1 MDAKSM
7 LLGFLMRGPM
17 TGYELKKLFSLSFSF
32 FSGLSYGSIYPA
44 LKKMEQEGQI
54 TMALEVQEG
63 SPNRKVYTIT
73 DEGRRAFLDALKA
86 PFTHER
92 GKHPFLTRLFFFA
105 HLAPQERI
113 ATARRFLESV
123 EEMQKELENARPQIE
138 ARADPYQF
146 LCYEFGL
153 GLLHD
158 LNRNVRGVVRALEQ
172 DKNGAGHKRWVH
184 PPPRRKAGGAS

>member
-7 LLGFLMRGPM
+7 LLGFLMRRPM

-44 LKKMEQEGQI
+44 LKKMQQQGLI
-54 TMALEVQEG
+54 TMRLEVQEG

-73 DEGRRAFLDALKA
+73 EEGKKAFLEALKA
-86 PFTHER
+86 PFTHEQ

-105 HLAPQERI
+105 HLTPEERI
-113 ATARRFLESV
+113 ATARRFLDSV
-123 EEMQKELENARPQIE
+123 EDMQEELKTARPEIE
-138 ARADPYQF
+138 VRADPYQL
-146 LCYEFGL
+146 LCYEFGV
-153 GLLHD
+153 GLLQD

-172 DKNGAGHKRWVH
+172 DKGVDGKKRLLH
-184 PPPRRKAGGAS
+184 APPHRKAGRHL

>member
-44 LKKMEQEGQI
+44 LKKMEQDGLI
-54 TMALEVQEG
+54 TMRLEVQEG
-63 SPNRKVYTIT
+63 APNRKVYTIT
-73 DEGRRAFLDALKA
+73 EKGKNSFLEALKA

-105 HLAPQERI
+105 HLAPEERI
-113 ATARRFLESV
+113 ATARQFLNSV
-123 EEMQKELENARPQIE
+123 KAMQKELETARPEIE
-138 ARADPYQF
+138 TRADPYQF
-146 LCYEFGL
+146 LCFEFGV
-153 GLLHD
+153 GLLED
-158 LNRNVRGVVRALEQ
+158 LIRNVRGVLRALEQ
-172 DKNGAGHKRWVH
+172 EKRGDELKGLVH
-184 PPPRRKAGGAS
+184 SQPRRKAGGA